1 MAGLLVDLRQLH
13 GNSSERDGSNPHHRV
28 RFSPS
33 GLVDDRPANER
44 THGQNN
50 DSLQTARRF
59 RQRAEPCAGRPAWH
73 HARRAPDGRA
83 RSPMSRLR
91 KAWQRA
97 RDAVMSTPGLR
108 VVVLAVRNYILHQSA
123 NQAGSLAFSSVL
135 AMFPLLI
142 LVSAAA
148 GFFGQPG
155 DAAALAD
162 RVMGYAPQVVRDA
175 MQPVIDQVLAQRNQA
190 LLTIGVLATLWTAS
204 SGMQA
209 VRSALNRAYG
219 IERGLP
225 FWKARIKVTLFT
237 VIVGFGVLAAFSSVI
252 VMPYVW
258 RLLEANVGAGPET
271 LWLNNSVRYGSAFVA
286 LVVLYAL
293 LYGWLPDIR
302 QRLYTVMPGAI
313 LGAALWVAAAGTLSY
328 TLRTAGKLT
337 LLYGSFA
344 GVVATLVFLYISATT
359 LIFGA
364 EVNGVLH
371 EKVNPS
377 DPPPTPS
384 EPTSP
389 PSSG

>member
-1 MAGLLVDLRQLH
+1 VMA
-13 GNSSERDGSNPHHRV
+13 
-28 RFSPS
+28 
-33 GLVDDRPANER
+33 
-44 THGQNN
+44 
-50 DSLQTARRF
+50 
-59 RQRAEPCAGRPAWH
+59 
-73 HARRAPDGRA
+73 
-83 RSPMSRLR
+83 
-91 KAWQRA
+91 
-97 RDAVMSTPGLR
+97 TPGLR
-108 VVVLAVRNYILHQSA
+108 VVVPAVRNYILHQSA

-148 GFFGQPG
+148 GFVGQPG

-190 LLTIGVLATLWTAS
+190 LLTIGLLATLWTAS

-225 FWKARIKVTLFT
+225 FWKARIKVTIFT
-237 VIVGFGVLAAFSSVI
+237 VVVGLGVLAAFSSVI
-252 VMPYVW
+252 VMPYLW
-258 RLLEANVGAGPET
+258 RLLEANVGVGEEAI
-271 LWLNNSVRYGSAFVA
+271 WLRNSVRYGSAYLA

-293 LYGWLPDIR
+293 MYGWLPDIR
-302 QRLYTVMPGAI
+302 QRLSTVIPGAL
-313 LGAALWVAAAGTLSY
+313 LGAALWVGAAASLSY
-328 TLRTAGKLT
+328 TLRTAGKLA

-364 EVNGVLH
+364 EINGVIR
-371 EKVNPS
+371 EKIA
-377 DPPPTPS
+377 PPVPPGTPA
-384 EPTSP
+384 P
-389 PSSG
+389 

>member
-1 MAGLLVDLRQLH
+1 
-13 GNSSERDGSNPHHRV
+13 
-28 RFSPS
+28 
-33 GLVDDRPANER
+33 
-44 THGQNN
+44 
-50 DSLQTARRF
+50 
-59 RQRAEPCAGRPAWH
+59 
-73 HARRAPDGRA
+73 
-83 RSPMSRLR
+83 MSRLHD
-91 KAWQRA
+91 AWRQVSG
-97 RDAVMSTPGLR
+97 AVMATPGVR
-108 VVVLAVRNYILHQSA
+108 VVVLAIRNYILHQSA

-148 GFFGQPG
+148 GFVGQPG

-225 FWKARIKVTLFT
+225 FWKARIKVTVFT
-237 VIVGFGVLAAFSSVI
+237 VIVGLGVLAAFSSVI
-252 VMPYVW
+252 VMPYLW
-258 RLLEANVGAGPET
+258 RLLETNVGVGQET
-271 LWLNNSVRYGSAFVA
+271 LWLKNSVRYGSAFLA
-286 LVVLYAL
+286 LASLYAL
-293 LYGWLPDIR
+293 MYGWLPDIR
-302 QRLYTVMPGAI
+302 QRLYTVVPGAI
-313 LGAALWVAAAGTLSY
+313 LGAALWVGAAGTLSY
-328 TLRTAGKLT
+328 TLRTAGKLA

-364 EVNGVLH
+364 EINGVLR
-371 EKVNPS
+371 ETVA
-377 DPPPTPS
+377 PPTQPD
-384 EPTSP
+384 SP
-389 PSSG
+389 AP

>member
-1 MAGLLVDLRQLH
+1 
-13 GNSSERDGSNPHHRV
+13 
-28 RFSPS
+28 
-33 GLVDDRPANER
+33 
-44 THGQNN
+44 
-50 DSLQTARRF
+50 
-59 RQRAEPCAGRPAWH
+59 
-73 HARRAPDGRA
+73 
-83 RSPMSRLR
+83 MSRLHD
-91 KAWQRA
+91 AWGKFS
-97 RDAVMSTPGLR
+97 DKVMATPGLR
-108 VVVLAVRNYILHQSA
+108 VVVPAIRNYILHQSA

-148 GFFGQPG
+148 GFVGQPG

-190 LLTIGVLATLWTAS
+190 LLTIGLLATLWTAS

-225 FWKARIKVTLFT
+225 FWKARIKVTIFT
-237 VIVGFGVLAAFSSVI
+237 VVVGLGVLAAFSSVI
-252 VMPYVW
+252 VMPYLW
-258 RLLEANVGAGPET
+258 RLLEANVGVGKEAI
-271 LWLNNSVRYGSAFVA
+271 WLRNSVRYGSAYLA

-293 LYGWLPDIR
+293 MYGWLPDIR
-302 QRLYTVMPGAI
+302 QRLSTVIPGAL
-313 LGAALWVAAAGTLSY
+313 LGAALWVGAAATLSY
-328 TLRTAGKLT
+328 TLRTAGKLA

-364 EVNGVLH
+364 EINGVIR
-371 EKVNPS
+371 EKIA
-377 DPPPTPS
+377 PPASPDTPA
-384 EPTSP
+384 P
-389 PSSG
+389 